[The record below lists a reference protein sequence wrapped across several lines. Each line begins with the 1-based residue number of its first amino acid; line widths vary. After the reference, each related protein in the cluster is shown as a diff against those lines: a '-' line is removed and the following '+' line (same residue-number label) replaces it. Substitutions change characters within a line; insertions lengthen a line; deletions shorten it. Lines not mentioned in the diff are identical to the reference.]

1 VGARVKV
8 GILGPFEVRV
18 DETAPVALGGVRQR
32 AVLAILTV
40 RANQVVSTD
49 RLIDELW
56 GEQARPRAAHTL
68 QVFVSRLRSGLGAG
82 GSRLITRPPGYL
94 FELDADELDAAVFE
108 RMITG
113 ARTSLAAGL
122 VSEAE
127 ARLMQALAL
136 WRGAPLADF
145 SYEPFA
151 QATIAR
157 LEELHVSG
165 REELIEARLALGR
178 ESEVISDLEFLIREQ
193 PFRER
198 PRAQL
203 MLALYR
209 SGRQADAL
217 EAFQEARRALVEELA
232 IEPGATLRELERAIL
247 RQDRALAGPVRAEAV
262 DVTSG
267 LEGGPAVPFIGPI
280 DQGTT
285 VRKTATVLVARVAV
299 SGPAD
304 PEAARATVSRAY
316 RRVQQAVSAHG
327 GVHISGVGGEW
338 VWVFGLPDVREDDAL
353 RAVRAASEIHT
364 EIRNLLGEASS
375 LTARVGIATGE
386 VVANRPEDVF
396 GDPLDRAIALSSKA
410 ADREVLVGDA
420 TRRLAPGSVK
430 VEACDEAG
438 VWRLLEV
445 TEPPAVAPGS
455 ERPMIGRVKEIELAS
470 AVFAQARD
478 HQEPRLLTIL
488 GEAGIGKSRVA
499 HELVRRLSNE
509 ATILRGRCL
518 SYGEG
523 IALWPL
529 REAVMQAV
537 GGDSADAIRSILND
551 TGDAD
556 SVATVVAAALGAV
569 AAERVVERIPW
580 AFRRL
585 FEALASAGPL
595 VLVLEDVHWAAESL
609 LELIDYLVDWMRAPV
624 MILCLARPELLEST
638 PRWGG
643 GHERVAS
650 AVLSPLDDAEAQA
663 LLDLRLGR
671 HTLTTAQRRQIVQ
684 AAEGNP
690 LFVEQLLQASHES
703 EWWSRDQPIPDTIQI
718 LLAAR
723 LDRLGPGERAFI
735 TRAAVVGREFWLN
748 AVVDL
753 MPIEARPSANQH
765 MHALVRRGLIHP
777 DRSSMPGEE
786 QLRFHHILIS
796 DVAYRSA
803 SKALR
808 AELHERFA
816 EWLEMHGPQYDE
828 FIGYHFERACRYRQE
843 LGDSDEDVARLAVRA
858 ADKLRD
864 AGRRA
869 FSRGDTNGSV
879 QLLQTAVELLDAV
892 GKVSADILIELG
904 SALTE
909 SGDFPGANAAL
920 QRALDHART
929 SGDERQAARASISL
943 SYWRS
948 RAEPDTRAEDMRAVA
963 EQSIMVFE
971 RFGDDD
977 GLSRA
982 WHHIAWADWVQSRL
996 AAMEEALERSMRHA
1010 ERAGVRNRQSQLLTD
1025 SARATVFGPRPVPDG
1040 IERCHGLLRQ
1050 AEGDVATS
1058 ASIEGMLAILEA
1070 MDGRVDAARAR
1081 WRKCKHQLGENG
1093 FGFAVAVAQL
1103 FYAFIE
1109 LVAGDAA
1116 AAQPE
1121 LADACAV
1128 FERSG
1133 DQGRLSTAAALLSSL
1148 LCAQARYEEA
1158 QRYSDLSRRTA
1169 SDDDL
1174 VSQVIWRGA
1183 HARALI
1189 NTSDESG
1196 LALELVS
1203 SAVALAERSDFT
1215 TLHAGALIDR
1225 AEVLARM
1232 SLSTDASRDLE
1243 RAAELYASKG
1253 VRLDLVAARLAGS
1266 RVATAS

>member
-8 GILGPFEVRV
+8 GILGPFEVQV
-18 DETAPVALGGVRQR
+18 GDTGTIALGGLRQR
-32 AVLAILTV
+32 AVLAVLTLQ
-40 RANQVVSTD
+40 ANQVVSTD

-56 GEQARPRAAHTL
+56 GDQARPRAAHTL
-68 QVFVSRLRSGLGAG
+68 QVFISRLRSRLGAG
-82 GSRLITRPPGYL
+82 GSRLITRPPGYV
-94 FELDADELDAAVFE
+94 FELNVDDVDAAVFE
-108 RMITG
+108 RMIAG
-113 ARTSLAAGL
+113 ARAGLAAGSA
-122 VSEAE
+122 SEAE
-127 ARLMQALAL
+127 AQLVQALAL
-136 WRGAPLADF
+136 WRGSPLADF
-145 SYEPFA
+145 TYEPFA

-157 LEELHVSG
+157 LEELHLSA
-165 REELIEARLALGR
+165 REELIETRLVLGL

-217 EAFQEARRALVEELA
+217 EAFQDARRALVEELA
-232 IEPGATLRELERAIL
+232 IEPGAALRELEQAIL
-247 RQDRALAGPVRAEAV
+247 RQDPTLAGPDRTDRV

-267 LEGGPAVPFIGPI
+267 LDSAPAVPATALTDPEN
-280 DQGTT
+280 T
-285 VRKTATVLVARVAV
+285 VRKTATVLVARVAT
-299 SGPAD
+299 GGTAD
-304 PEAARATVSRAY
+304 PEAARADISRAY
-316 RRVQQAVSAHG
+316 QRVQQAVSAHG

-353 RAVRAASEIHT
+353 RAIRAATEINSEIRT
-364 EIRNLLGEASS
+364 LSGESGS
-375 LTARVGIATGE
+375 FTARIGVATGE
-386 VVANRPEDVF
+386 VVANTPEDVF
-396 GDPLDRAIALSSKA
+396 GDPLDRALTLSNKA
-410 ADREVLVGDA
+410 ADREVLLGEA
-420 TRRLAPGSVK
+420 TRRLAPASV
-430 VEACDEAG
+430 ELQACDEPG
-438 VWRLLEV
+438 VWRVLGVGEA
-445 TEPPAVAPGS
+445 PPVAPGS
-455 ERPMIGRVKEIELAS
+455 ERPMIGRVKEIERGC
-470 AVFAQARD
+470 AVFAQARE

-488 GEAGIGKSRVA
+488 GEAGIGKSRLA
-499 HELVRRLSNE
+499 HELVSRLSTE
-509 ATILRGRCL
+509 ARILRGRCL

-523 IALWPL
+523 VALWPL
-529 REAVMQAV
+529 REAVAQAA
-537 GGDSADAIRSILND
+537 GGDSPDAIRSILHDNS
-551 TGDAD
+551 DAD
-556 SVATVVAAALGAV
+556 AVATVVAAALGV
-569 AAERVVERIPW
+569 GPAERVVERTPW

-585 FEALASAGPL
+585 LETLASGGPL
-595 VLVLEDVHWAAESL
+595 VVVFEDVHWAEASL
-609 LELIDYLVDWMRAPV
+609 LDLIDYLVDWIRAPV
-624 MILCLARPELLEST
+624 MILCLARPELLDRT

-650 AVLSPLDDAEAQA
+650 VVLSPLDDAQAEA
-663 LLDLRLGR
+663 LLDLRLGG
-671 HTLTTAQRRQIVQ
+671 HTLTTAQRSQIVQ

-703 EWWSRDQPIPDTIQI
+703 EWWSREQPIPGTIQI

-735 TRAAVVGREFWLN
+735 TRAAVIGREFWLS

-753 MPIEARPSANQH
+753 MPAEARSSANQH

-816 EWLEMHGPQYDE
+816 GWLEMHGPQYDE

-843 LGDSDEDVARLAVRA
+843 LGDAVEHVCRLAVRA

-879 QLLQTAVELLDAV
+879 QLLQTAVDLLDAV
-892 GKVSADILIELG
+892 GEASADILIELG

-909 SGDFPGANAAL
+909 NGDFPGAHTAL
-920 QRALDHART
+920 QRALDQARA

-948 RAEPDTRAEDMRAVA
+948 RAEPDTRVEDMRAVA
-963 EQSIMVFE
+963 EQSIAVFE

-982 WHHIAWADWVQSRL
+982 WHHIAWADWIQSRL
-996 AAMEEALERSMRHA
+996 AAMEEALERAMRHA
-1010 ERAGVRNRQSQLLTD
+1010 ERVGVRHRQSQLLTD
-1025 SARATVFGPRPVPDG
+1025 SARATVFGPRPVPEG

-1050 AEGDVATS
+1050 ADGDVATC
-1058 ASIEGMLAILEA
+1058 ALIEGMLAILEA
-1070 MDGRVDAARAR
+1070 MDGQVVGARAR
-1081 WRKCKHQLGENG
+1081 WRKCKQRLEENG

-1109 LVAGDAA
+1109 LVAGDPAA
-1116 AAQPE
+1116 AEPE
-1121 LADACAV
+1121 LADACAI

-1133 DQGRLSTAAALLSSL
+1133 DQGRLSTSAALLSSL

-1158 QRYSDLSRRTA
+1158 LRYSDLSRRTA

-1183 HARALI
+1183 AARALI
-1189 NTSDESG
+1189 NTSDESDR
-1196 LALELVS
+1196 ALELAS
-1203 SAVALAERSDFT
+1203 SAVSRAESSDFT
-1215 TLHAGALIDR
+1215 TVHAGALTDR
-1225 AEVLARM
+1225 AEVLTHL
-1232 SLSTDASRDLE
+1232 SLPTEAARDLDK
-1243 RAAELYASKG
+1243 AAELYASKG
-1253 VRLDLVAARLAGS
+1253 VRLDLVAARLAGG
-1266 RVATAS
+1266 RVAAPS